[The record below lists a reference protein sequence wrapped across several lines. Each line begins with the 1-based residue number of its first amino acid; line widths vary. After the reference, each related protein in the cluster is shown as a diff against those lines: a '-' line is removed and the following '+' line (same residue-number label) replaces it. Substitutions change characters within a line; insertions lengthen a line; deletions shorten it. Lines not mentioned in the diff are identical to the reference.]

1 MQSFINDLFH
11 AVIFAVIISSPM
23 VAYFIIYM

>member
-1 MQSFINDLFH
+1 MKSFINDLIN
-11 AVIFAVIISSPM
+11 AIIFAVIISSPI

>member
-1 MQSFINDLFH
+1 MKSFINDLFH

-23 VAYFIIYM
+23 VAYFLIYM